1 MVKTQVL
8 IAAVIALVGGSIA
21 RAVPVNYRMVAVGD
35 AGNAADGNGLGAV
48 DYAYAIGKYDVT
60 IGQYTSF
67 LNAVATTDTYGLYD
81 TAMGTTLNIA
91 GISQAGASGSY
102 TYAVMDNEG
111 SSANRPITFV
121 SWFDAARFANWMA
134 NGQPTG
140 AQDAATTENGAYTLA
155 GAVSG
160 SAPGLN
166 ATNPN
171 TLAAPTF
178 WIPTENEWYKAA
190 YYQPTASG
198 GPSDGYWTYATRSD
212 TLPGNVI
219 GGAANQVNWRKDW
232 IYSVTQSSAEWG
244 GQYYISDVGAFSGS
258 ASHYGTF
265 DQTGNVMQW
274 TDADRTNGSRLLRG
288 SSWYDNPE
296 VPYRLSSSY
305 RIWAET
311 SYQGSGTGFRLAGT
325 GASPVPE
332 IDPAGL
338 GSVLAL
344 VGGALGLLERRRS
357 KSILRFPPRIRS

>member
-1 MVKTQVL
+1 MKNSLWIVSTS
-8 IAAVIALVGGSIA
+8 AAVVAAMVA
-21 RAVPVNYRMVAVGD
+21 AATTEAAPVNYQMVAVGD
-35 AGNAADGNGLGAV
+35 AGNPADANGLGAV
-48 DYAYAIGKYDVT
+48 GYAYAIGKYDVT
-60 IGQYTSF
+60 IGQYTAF
-67 LNAVATTDTYGLYD
+67 LNAVAKTDTYDLYD
-81 TAMGTTLNIA
+81 GRMATDLNVA
-91 GISQAGASGSY
+91 GISRSGAAGSWA
-102 TYAVMDNEG
+102 YAVIDNGG
-111 SSANRPITFV
+111 SSANRPITYV

-134 NGQPTG
+134 NGQRSG
-140 AQDAATTENGAYTLA
+140 SQSGVTTENGAYTLG

-160 SAPGLN
+160 AAPALN

-171 TLAAPTF
+171 TAAAPTF

-190 YYQPTASG
+190 YHQPAANG
-198 GPSDGYWTYATRSD
+198 GPSDGYWTYATQSD

-265 DQTGNVMQW
+265 DQTGNVIQW
-274 TDADRTNGSRLLRG
+274 TDADRTNGFRLLRG

-296 VPYRLSSSY
+296 VPHRLSSSY

-311 SYQGSGTGFRLAGT
+311 SYHGSGTGLRLAGSS
-325 GASPVPE
+325 ASTPVPE

-338 GSVLAL
+338 VSVLAL
-344 VGGALGLLERRRS
+344 VGGALGLLERRRA
-357 KSILRFPPRIRS
+357 KPA